1 MIRLKEIRLANHL
14 EVRDMCRKLDVTDS
28 RYRKW
33 ESGTNGMP
41 LDYALMCCDIFHCS
55 LDELSGRRDQPL
67 SADERYIISVY
78 RNSSPREREYI
89 MRMVQVA
96 DEIEKRGESS

>member
-55 LDELSGRRDQPL
+55 LDELSGHKVQPL
-67 SADERYIISVY
+67 SADEQYIVGVF
-78 RNSSPREREYI
+78 RRCDPREREFLL
-89 MRMVQVA
+89 RMAEAA
-96 DEIEKRGESS
+96 DEITKRDES